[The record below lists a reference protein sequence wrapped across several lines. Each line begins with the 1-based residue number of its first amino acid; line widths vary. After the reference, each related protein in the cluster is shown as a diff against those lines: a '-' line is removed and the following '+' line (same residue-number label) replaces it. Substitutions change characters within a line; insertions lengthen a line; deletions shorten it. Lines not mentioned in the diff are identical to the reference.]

1 MNGVKFGG
9 TAARQ
14 GGCNTE
20 LSLDSSLAP
29 IGWGQCV
36 AVRAQEPQVFEPVV
50 AVVPVDVVE
59 FEWDGYR
66 LPFGMPAS
74 NAATLEKAFPQKAR
88 LELVRLDGDGCGVVQ
103 VGRQRLAR
111 RELPAPAP
119 GTTDKLRRVDVVAGQ
134 RAAKHAVVAA
144 VRSDIEP
151 DQNLSERSGSVDR
164 RGETFACELRSLHE
178 RKVERKCRDLTAPA

>member
-20 LSLDSSLAP
+20 LSPDPSLAS

-36 AVRAQEPQVFEPVV
+36 AVRTQEPQVFEPVV
-50 AVVPVDVVE
+50 PVVPVDVVE
-59 FEWDGYR
+59 FEWNRLG
-66 LPFGMPAS
+66 LPFGMPAAR
-74 NAATLEKAFPQKAR
+74 AAALEKAFSQKAV
-88 LELVRLDGDGCGVVQ
+88 LEFVRCDGCGVIEI
-103 VGRQRLAR
+103 GSQRLAR

-119 GTTDKLRRVDVVAGQ
+119 SPADELRRIDVVASQ
-134 RAAKHAVVAA
+134 RAAEYAVVAA

-151 DQNLSERSGSVDR
+151 DQNLSKRGGSVDC
-164 RGETFACELRSLHE
+164 GDETFARELRSLHE
-178 RKVERKCRDLTAPA
+178 